1 MLDDSKGLFGD
12 VSFTIIPNGL
22 SEDRINQ
29 VSATRGNVTHE
40 LTHSKLQDDIA
51 AANGTIIPFDAA
63 KGRIVRLDETNY
75 IISGTSDFPDYYRA
89 LDLMKHV
96 VKPAWVDQSLKGNK
110 TKNPRTYSPDPALFM
125 SNVIICCGNLP
136 TGDKEAIQGGVLAM
150 GGQFTEQLSKTVTH
164 LISLDLDDQRCQ
176 LAISKRLN
184 LTILL
189 PHWFDDCLKV
199 GRRISE
205 RPYTLP
211 DPEILNPEISTVPAA
226 RTSQQIRD
234 ATAPDPL
241 NEPIPQTPSA
251 QFEAPRTIKAFSGKK
266 IKLSEDLNLNSRL
279 KGVINGMVKN
289 GGGAVTAK
297 INDADIYVCAYRDG
311 DDYVQASQAGK
322 DVGNLSWLYYLITHD
337 TWTNPMRR
345 LMHYPRPRNG
355 IPGFEGFKISI
366 SSYTGEARVYLEN
379 LVRATGAEF
388 TKTFKQDNTHL
399 VTAHK
404 NSEKCEA
411 AQEWAV
417 NIVNHLWLEDSYAK
431 CKLMPI
437 SDNRYTY
444 FPSRTNLGEVLG
456 QTEIDR
462 DATEK
467 SFFSAV
473 RKAPKPAKALAAP
486 QVESVAQSVPLSRAA
501 SDSVARS
508 SPAVENIKR
517 TKTADAARTPVRMQD
532 GKESKTP
539 GSRGAKDRALS
550 KLHNAADDIAAFEK
564 EMKRKGGVTHGGKR
578 RAEDEIEDRTKKAR
592 GRDSISSKRSTDE
605 LEQDDEIEDE
615 GAEAATRNKKA
626 RKDRLEPIKF
636 RVLVSKDERWAGN
649 MDKES
654 KDKSRLREL
663 GLFIT
668 EDFKKVDILCAP
680 NVVRTKKFVA
690 AMACGPALVGSSY
703 LDFALKN
710 NKLPPPERHPMD
722 GRDFEREHG
731 FKMADA
737 TERAL
742 QNKHRL
748 FRDWTIFCTEKVP
761 GGFETYRD
769 IIEAN
774 GGKCSLW
781 KGRTTNITAS
791 KRLVN
796 AAAGEES
803 QNQTEDEGDVLY
815 LISDA
820 GSKDHMNWAKFR
832 ELAKKHDMIPRIV
845 KTEWLLINAMAQ
857 YVHWKPEWELT
868 EEVVK
873 AARS

>member
-1 MLDDSKGLFGD
+1 M
-12 VSFTIIPNGL
+12 I
-22 SEDRINQ
+22 
-29 VSATRGNVTHE
+29 
-40 LTHSKLQDDIA
+40 
-51 AANGTIIPFDAA
+51 
-63 KGRIVRLDETNY
+63 
-75 IISGTSDFPDYYRA
+75 
-89 LDLMKHV
+89 HV
-96 VKPAWVDQSLKGNK
+96 VKPTWVDQSLRGNK

-125 SNVIICCGNLP
+125 SDVIICCGNLP

-164 LISLDLDDQRCQ
+164 LISLDLEDHRCQ

-184 LTILL
+184 LTIVL

-211 DPEILNPEISTVPAA
+211 DPEILNVELSTVPAA

-234 ATAPDPL
+234 ATTPDPL
-241 NEPIPQTPSA
+241 NEPVPQTASVRS
-251 QFEAPRTIKAFSGKK
+251 EAPRAIKAFSGKK
-266 IKLSEDLNLNSRL
+266 VKLGEDLNLNSRL
-279 KGVINGMVKN
+279 KGVIAGMIKN
-289 GGGAVTAK
+289 GGGEVTSNIK
-297 INDADIYVCAYRDG
+297 DADIYVCAYRDG
-311 DDYVQASQAGK
+311 DDYIKASQDGK

-345 LMHYPRPRNG
+345 LMHYPRPHNG

-399 VTAHK
+399 VAAHK
-404 NSEKCEA
+404 NSEKCDA

-417 NIVNHLWLEDSYAK
+417 NIINHLWLEDSYAK
-431 CKLMPI
+431 CKLMPT

-444 FPSRTNLGEVLG
+444 FPSRTNLGEILG

-467 SFFSAV
+467 IFFAAARKPVKAV
-473 RKAPKPAKALAAP
+473 KAPAAAP
-486 QVESVAQSVPLSRAA
+486 ADSVAQSLPLSRTA

-508 SPAVENIKR
+508 SPAVEKVRR
-517 TKTADAARTPVRMQD
+517 TKTTDAAQTPARNQD
-532 GKESKTP
+532 GKENQTP

-564 EMKRKGGVTHGGKR
+564 EMKRKGGVIHGGKR
-578 RAEDEIEDRTKKAR
+578 RAEDEVEDRTKKAK
-592 GRDSISSKRSTDE
+592 GERDSVSSKRSADE
-605 LEQDDEIEDE
+605 LDQDGDTEDE
-615 GAEAATRNKKA
+615 ATEAPTRNKKVK
-626 RKDRLEPIKF
+626 KDKLEPIKF
-636 RVLVSKDERWAGN
+636 RMLVSKDERWAGN

-654 KDKSRLREL
+654 KDKARLREL

-680 NVVRTKKFVA
+680 HVVRTKKFVA

-710 NKLPPPERHPMD
+710 NKLPPPEKHPMD
-722 GRDFEREHG
+722 GREFEKEHD
-731 FKMADA
+731 FKMTDA
-737 TERAL
+737 IERAL

-748 FRDWTIFCTEKVP
+748 FRDWTIFCSEKVP
-761 GGFETYRD
+761 GGFETYKD

-774 GGKCSLW
+774 GGKCALW
-781 KGRTTNITAS
+781 KGRTTNITAT

-803 QNQTEDEGDVLY
+803 QNQKEDEGDVLY

-820 GSKDHMNWAKFR
+820 NSKEFTNWAKFR
-832 ELAKKHDMIPRIV
+832 DLAKKHDMVPRIV

-873 AARS
+873 AAKS

>member
-1 MLDDSKGLFGD
+1 MEDTTMQDDSKGLFGD
-12 VSFTIIPNGL
+12 CCFTIIPNSMSDDRL
-22 SEDRINQ
+22 SQ
-29 VSATRGNVTHE
+29 
-40 LTHSKLQDDIA
+40 LQKDVIA
-51 AANGTIIPFDAA
+51 ADGTIIPFDAS
-63 KGRIVRLDETNY
+63 KGRIDRLEEINY
-75 IISGTSDFPDYYRA
+75 IISTTSDFPDYYRA

-96 VKPAWVDQSLKGNK
+96 VKPTWVDQSLKTNK
-110 TKNPRTYSPDPALFM
+110 AKNPRTYSPDPALFM
-125 SNVIICCGNLP
+125 SEVIICCGNLP
-136 TGDKEAIQGGVLAM
+136 SGDKEAIQGGVLAM

-164 LISLDLDDQRCQ
+164 LIALDLDDQKCQ
-176 LAISKRLN
+176 IAISKRLN
-184 LTILL
+184 LTIVL

-211 DPEILNPEISTVPAA
+211 EPEILNVELNAVPTA

-234 ATAPDPL
+234 ATTPDPV
-241 NEPIPQTPSA
+241 NEPVPQTLPVRS
-251 QFEAPRTIKAFSGKK
+251 EAPRAIRAFSGKK
-266 IKLSEDLNLNSRL
+266 VKLGEDLNLNSRL
-279 KGVINGMVKN
+279 RGIISGMIKN
-289 GGGAVTAK
+289 GGGKLTTT
-297 INDADIYVCAYRDG
+297 IQEADIYICSYRDG
-311 DDYVQASQAGK
+311 DDYVKASQDGK

-345 LMHYPRPRNG
+345 MMHYPRPRNG

-399 VTAHK
+399 VAAHK
-404 NSEKCEA
+404 NSEKCDA

-417 NIVNHLWLEDSYAK
+417 NIINHLWLEDSYAK

-467 SFFSAV
+467 IFFSAARKPARPV
-473 RKAPKPAKALAAP
+473 KAPVPTHADSTAP
-486 QVESVAQSVPLSRAA
+486 GLPISRAA

-508 SPAVENIKR
+508 SPAAEKIKR
-517 TKTADAARTPVRMQD
+517 AKTTDSDKTPMRHTD
-532 GKESKTP
+532 GKENHTP

-550 KLHNAADDIAAFEK
+550 RLHNAADDIAAFEK
-564 EMKRKGGVTHGGKR
+564 EMKRKGGVIHGGKR
-578 RAEDEIEDRTKKAR
+578 RAEDEVDDHSKKAR
-592 GRDSISSKRSTDE
+592 GGRDSVSSKRSADE
-605 LEQDDEIEDE
+605 LDPDDPTEDDE
-615 GAEAATRNKKA
+615 AEAPTRHKKA
-626 RKDRLEPIKF
+626 KKDKLEPIKY
-636 RVLVSKDERWAGN
+636 RMLVSKDERWAGN
-649 MDKES
+649 MERES
-654 KDKSRLREL
+654 KDKARLREL

-680 NVVRTKKFVA
+680 HAVRTKKFVA

-710 NKLPPPERHPMD
+710 NKLPPPEKHGMD
-722 GRDFEREHG
+722 VRDFEKEHG
-731 FKMADA
+731 FSMSEAV
-737 TERAL
+737 ERAL

-761 GGFETYRD
+761 GGFETYKD

-781 KGRTTNITAS
+781 KGRTTNITAT
-791 KRLVN
+791 KRLVD
-796 AAAGEES
+796 ASAGEES
-803 QNQTEDEGDVLY
+803 QNQKEDEGDVLY

-820 GSKDHMNWAKFR
+820 NSKEFTNWAKFR
-832 ELAKKHDMIPRIV
+832 DLAKKHDMVPRIV

-857 YVHWKPEWELT
+857 YVHWKPDWELT

-873 AARS
+873 AAKS

>member
-1 MLDDSKGLFGD
+1 MEDTTMLDDSKGLFGD
-12 VSFTIIPNGL
+12 SRFTIIPNGL
-22 SEDRINQ
+22 SDDRVNQ
-29 VSATRGNVTHE
+29 
-40 LTHSKLQDDIA
+40 LQNDIA
-51 AANGTIIPFDAA
+51 AANGTIIPFDAS
-63 KGRIVRLDETNY
+63 KGRLDRLEEINY

-89 LDLMKHV
+89 LDLMIHV
-96 VKPAWVDQSLKGNK
+96 VKPTWVDQSLKGNK

-125 SNVIICCGNLP
+125 SDVIICCGNLP
-136 TGDKEAIQGGVLAM
+136 TGDKVAIQGGVLAM

-164 LISLDLDDQRCQ
+164 LISLDLDDHRCQ

-184 LTILL
+184 LTIVL

-211 DPEILNPEISTVPAA
+211 DPEILNIELSTVPAA

-234 ATAPDPL
+234 ATTPDPL
-241 NEPIPQTPSA
+241 NEPVPQTPSVRS
-251 QFEAPRTIKAFSGKK
+251 EAPRAIKAFSGKK
-266 IKLSEDLNLNSRL
+266 VKLGEDLNLNSRL
-279 KGVINGMVKN
+279 KDVIAGMIKN
-289 GGGAVTAK
+289 GGGEMTSNV
-297 INDADIYVCAYRDG
+297 NDADIYVCAYRDG
-311 DDYVQASQAGK
+311 DDYVKASQDGK

-345 LMHYPRPRNG
+345 LMHYPRPHNG
-355 IPGFEGFKISI
+355 IPGFESFKISI

-399 VTAHK
+399 VAAHK
-404 NSEKCEA
+404 NSEKCDA

-431 CKLMPI
+431 CKLMPT

-444 FPSRTNLGEVLG
+444 FPSRTNLGEILG

-467 SFFSAV
+467 IFFSAA
-473 RKAPKPAKALAAP
+473 RKPAKAVKAPAAAP
-486 QVESVAQSVPLSRAA
+486 ADSVAQSLPLSRTA

-508 SPAVENIKR
+508 SPAVEKVRR
-517 TKTADAARTPVRMQD
+517 TKTTDAAQTPARNQD
-532 GKESKTP
+532 GRENQTP

-564 EMKRKGGVTHGGKR
+564 EMKRKGGVIHGGKR
-578 RAEDEIEDRTKKAR
+578 RAEDEVEDRTKKAK
-592 GRDSISSKRSTDE
+592 GERDSVSSKRSADE
-605 LEQDDEIEDE
+605 VDQDGETEDE
-615 GAEAATRNKKA
+615 ATEAPTRNKKVK
-626 RKDRLEPIKF
+626 KDKLEPIKF
-636 RVLVSKDERWAGN
+636 RMLVSKDERWAGN

-654 KDKSRLREL
+654 KDKARLREL

-680 NVVRTKKFVA
+680 HVVRTKKFVA

-703 LDFALKN
+703 LDFVLKN
-710 NKLPPPERHPMD
+710 NKLPPPEKHPMD
-722 GRDFEREHG
+722 GREFEQEHH
-731 FKMADA
+731 FKMTDA
-737 TERAL
+737 IERAL

-748 FRDWTIFCTEKVP
+748 FRDWTIFCSEKVP
-761 GGFETYRD
+761 GGFETYKD

-781 KGRTTNITAS
+781 KGRTTNITAT

-803 QNQTEDEGDVLY
+803 QNQKEDEGDVLY

-820 GSKDHMNWAKFR
+820 NSKEFTNWVKFR
-832 ELAKKHDMIPRIV
+832 DLAKKHDMVPRIV

-868 EEVVK
+868 EEVVR
-873 AARS
+873 AAKS

>member
-1 MLDDSKGLFGD
+1 MDDTTMQDDSKGLFRD
-12 VSFTIIPNGL
+12 SSFTIIPNGL
-22 SEDRINQ
+22 SENRIKQ
-29 VSATRGNVTHE
+29 
-40 LTHSKLQDDIA
+40 LQNDIS

-63 KGRIVRLDETNY
+63 KGRIDRLEEIHY

-96 VKPAWVDQSLKGNK
+96 VKPAWIDQSLKGNK
-110 TKNPRTYSPDPALFM
+110 TKNPRTFSPDPALFM
-125 SNVIICCGNLP
+125 SDVIICCANLP

-164 LISLDLDDQRCQ
+164 LISLDLDDNRCQ
-176 LAISKRLN
+176 LAISKRLS
-184 LTILL
+184 LTIVL

-211 DPEILNPEISTVPAA
+211 DPDVLNVKLSTVPAA

-234 ATAPDPL
+234 ATTPDPL

-251 QFEAPRTIKAFSGKK
+251 QSEAPRAIKAFLGKK
-266 IKLSEDLNLNSRL
+266 VMLGEDLDLNSRL
-279 KGVINGMVKN
+279 RGVITGMIRN
-289 GGGAVTAK
+289 GGGGVTEK
-297 INDADIYVCAYRDG
+297 VKDADIYVCAYRDG
-311 DDYVQASQAGK
+311 DDYVKASQEGK
-322 DVGNLSWLYYLITHD
+322 DVGNLSWLYYLITHN

-355 IPGFEGFKISI
+355 IPGFEDFKISI

-399 VTAHK
+399 VAAHK
-404 NSEKCEA
+404 NSEKCDA

-417 NIVNHLWLEDSYAK
+417 NIVNHLWLEDSYAR

-444 FPSRTNLGEVLG
+444 FPSRTNLGEILG

-467 SFFSAV
+467 MSFSAA
-473 RKAPKPAKALAAP
+473 RKPAKPAKAPAAP
-486 QVESVAQSVPLSRAA
+486 PADSIAQSVPLSRTA

-508 SPAVENIKR
+508 SPAAVKIKM
-517 TKTADAARTPVRMQD
+517 TKTIDAAQTPARNQD
-532 GKESKTP
+532 GKENQTP

-550 KLHNAADDIAAFEK
+550 KLHNAAGDIAAFEK
-564 EMKRKGGVTHGGKR
+564 EMKRKGGVIHGGKR
-578 RAEDEIEDRTKKAR
+578 RAEDEVEDRTKKAKG
-592 GRDSISSKRSTDE
+592 GRDSVSSKRSVDE
-605 LEQDDEIEDE
+605 LEQEGETEDE
-615 GAEAATRNKKA
+615 ATEAPAKNKRVK
-626 RKDRLEPIKF
+626 KDKLEPIKF
-636 RVLVSKDERWAGN
+636 RMLVSKDERWAGN

-654 KDKSRLREL
+654 KDKARLREL

-703 LDFALKN
+703 LDLALKN
-710 NKLPPPERHPMD
+710 NKLPPPEKHPMD
-722 GRDFEREHG
+722 GREFEKEHG

-737 TERAL
+737 IERAL

-761 GGFETYRD
+761 GGFETYKD

-781 KGRTTNITAS
+781 KGRTTNITAT
-791 KRLVN
+791 KRFVN
-796 AAAGEES
+796 ATTGEES
-803 QNQTEDEGDVLY
+803 QNQKEDEGDVLY

-820 GSKDHMNWAKFR
+820 NSKEFTNWVKFR
-832 ELAKKHDMIPRIV
+832 ELAKRHDMTPRIV

-873 AARS
+873 AAKS